1 MLVCIPNVLDA
12 AQLVSVRERLDR
24 ANEAWVDGR
33 VTAGYQGAPVKF
45 NQQVDEQSA
54 VALACQ
60 RIVVSAL
67 ERNPIFISAV
77 LPNVIYPPMF
87 NRYSEGMKFG
97 AHVDGSVRLHPQDGR
112 KLRTDVSATLFL
124 TNPDEY
130 DGGELQVEDTYGRH
144 SIKLGAGDMVVYPAT
159 SLHQV
164 SPITRGVRTSCFFWI
179 QSLIRDDSPARAAA
193 RHGQCHPAPQPDE
206 CRRGCPSIA
215 DRLLSQS
222 RAAMERDLM
231 AEAGATALAAARVNR
246 RLTFVRWVR
255 RTHGWFGLWGAILG
269 LMMGFSGIW
278 LNHRN
283 VLKLQ
288 LPDQQQINAQ
298 LVLPE
303 PRPATIEALAGLAA
317 AGLEG

>member
-1 MLVCIPNVLDA
+1 MLVCVPNVLDA

-45 NQQVDEQSA
+45 NQQVDERSA

-60 RIVVSAL
+60 RIIVSAL

-97 AHVDGSVRLHPQDGR
+97 AHVDGSVRISPHDGR

-130 DGGELQVEDTYGRH
+130 DGGELQIEDTYGQH
-144 SIKLGAGDMVVYPAT
+144 SVKLGAGDMVVYPAT

-164 SPITRGVRTSCFFWI
+164 SPITRGVRTSCFFWV
-179 QSLIRDDSPARAAA
+179 QSLIRDDSQRALLHDMDNAIQRLNQTNADEVAR
-193 RHGQCHPAPQPDE
+193 RSLI
-206 CRRGCPSIA
+206 GCYHN
-215 DRLLSQS
+215 L
-222 RAAMERDLM
+222 
-231 AEAGATALAAARVNR
+231 
-246 RLTFVRWVR
+246 VRQWSE
-255 RTHGWFGLWGAILG
+255 T
-269 LMMGFSGIW
+269 
-278 LNHRN
+278 
-283 VLKLQ
+283 
-288 LPDQQQINAQ
+288 
-298 LVLPE
+298 
-303 PRPATIEALAGLAA
+303 
-317 AGLEG
+317 

>member
-1 MLVCIPNVLDA
+1 MLVCVPNVLDA

-45 NQQVDEQSA
+45 NQQVDERSA

-60 RIVVSAL
+60 RIIVSAL

-97 AHVDGSVRLHPQDGR
+97 AHVDGSVRISPHDGR

-130 DGGELQVEDTYGRH
+130 DGGELQIEDTYGQH
-144 SIKLGAGDMVVYPAT
+144 SVKLGAGDMVVYPAT

-164 SPITRGVRTSCFFWI
+164 SPITRGVRTSCFFWV
-179 QSLIRDDSPARAAA
+179 QSLIRDDSQRALLHDMDNAIQRLNQTNA
-193 RHGQCHPAPQPDE
+193 DE
-206 CRRGCPSIA
+206 VA
-215 DRLLSQS
+215 
-222 RAAMERDLM
+222 
-231 AEAGATALAAARVNR
+231 
-246 RLTFVRWVR
+246 R
-255 RTHGWFGLWGAILG
+255 RTLIGCYH
-269 LMMGFSGIW
+269 
-278 LNHRN
+278 N
-283 VLKLQ
+283 
-288 LPDQQQINAQ
+288 
-298 LVLPE
+298 LVRQWSE
-303 PRPATIEALAGLAA
+303 T
-317 AGLEG
+317 

>member
-1 MLVCIPNVLDA
+1 MLVCVPNVLDA

-45 NQQVDEQSA
+45 NQQVDERSA
-54 VALACQ
+54 VAVACQ

-87 NRYSEGMKFG
+87 NRYGEGMKFG
-97 AHVDGSVRLHPQDGR
+97 AHVDGSVRLHPHDGR

-164 SPITRGVRTSCFFWI
+164 SPITRGVRTSCFFWV
-179 QSLIRDDSPARAAA
+179 QSLIRDDSQRALLHDMDNAIQRLNQTNADEVAR
-193 RHGQCHPAPQPDE
+193 RSLI
-206 CRRGCPSIA
+206 GCYHN
-215 DRLLSQS
+215 L
-222 RAAMERDLM
+222 
-231 AEAGATALAAARVNR
+231 
-246 RLTFVRWVR
+246 VRQWSE
-255 RTHGWFGLWGAILG
+255 T
-269 LMMGFSGIW
+269 
-278 LNHRN
+278 
-283 VLKLQ
+283 
-288 LPDQQQINAQ
+288 
-298 LVLPE
+298 
-303 PRPATIEALAGLAA
+303 
-317 AGLEG
+317 